1 MMQLAPVKL
10 LQEIFQQTARIAV
23 VGLSQ
28 KTNRPSHIVALYM
41 QQAGFEIIPVNPG
54 QDEILGAKCYPDLLS
69 IPAPVDVVNIFRR
82 SDQVQ
87 PVVEDAIA
95 IKAKVVWMQEGIVN
109 EESAAMAE
117 QAGLTVIMD
126 RCIKIDH
133 MLVSKQKSEDRIQTL

>member
-10 LQEIFQQTARIAV
+10 LQEIFQHTGRIAV

-87 PVVEDAIA
+87 PVVEDAIT

-133 MLVSKQKSEDRIQTL
+133 MLVSKQKSEDRI